1 MFRGT
6 GIGDWGLGKYTPY
19 RQLITASF
27 PIPYSLFP
35 IPYLKT
41 PLLELDEV

>member
-6 GIGDWGLGKYTPY
+6 GVWGLGKYTPY

-27 PIPYSLFP
+27 PIPYSL
-35 IPYLKT
+35 LQNST
-41 PLLELDEV
+41 SRTRRGLV